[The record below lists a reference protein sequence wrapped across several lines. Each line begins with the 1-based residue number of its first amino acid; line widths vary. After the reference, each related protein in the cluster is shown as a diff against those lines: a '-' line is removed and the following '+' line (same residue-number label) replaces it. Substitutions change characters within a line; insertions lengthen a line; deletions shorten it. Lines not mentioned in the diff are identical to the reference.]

1 MTTKLVSKTLKAIP
15 GIALKA
21 KEDLKCKF
29 TSLAHLLTEDF
40 LKECFR
46 ELKRRKSPGID
57 GVTVGEYAKK
67 LDKNI
72 ADLVARLKAKH
83 YKPQPVL
90 RVYIPK
96 PNGDK
101 RPLGIP
107 AVEDKIVQMAL
118 KKILEAIFEQD
129 FIDTSYGFRPN
140 RSCHDALKKIDN
152 IIMTGPVNFVVDMD
166 ISKFFDTVDHKRLME
181 CLKQRIVDPTLL
193 QLIGRFLKSGIME
206 EGVYFE
212 TDQGTPQGGVLSPVL
227 ANVYLHYALDKWFET
242 EVLPQLTGY
251 AQLVRYADDFV
262 VCFEK
267 EAEARAFGVALRQR
281 MGEFGLTISEEKS
294 KIIEFGQCACQIA
307 RKYGWKCETFDF
319 LGFTHFCDK
328 TRKGKFKLGRKTSR
342 KKFTQKMKDMNI
354 WLKSIRNLV
363 ELKKWWKMLGLKLL
377 GHYRYY
383 GMSGNIR
390 WLQNFYYQ
398 TVRLAFKWINRRSQ
412 KKSYNWDQFLRFI
425 LFNPLPK
432 PKIYHSLY
440 DLKRMCF

>member
-1 MTTKLVSKTLKAIP
+1 MTTKLVSKTQKAIQV
-15 GIALKA
+15 IALKA
-21 KEDLKCKF
+21 EEDPECKF
-29 TSLAHLLTEDF
+29 TSLVHLLTEDF

-57 GVTVGEYAKK
+57 GVTVNEYEEQ
-67 LDKNI
+67 LDENL
-72 ADLVARLKAKH
+72 ASLVAKLKGKQ
-83 YKPQPVL
+83 YNPQPVL

-107 AVEDKIVQMAL
+107 TVEDKIVQMAL

-140 RSCHDALKKIDN
+140 RSCHDALEEIDK

-166 ISKFFDTVDHKRLME
+166 ISKFFDTVDHKQLME
-181 CLKQRIVDPTLL
+181 CLRHRVVDSNLL
-193 QLIGRFLKSGIME
+193 QLISRFLKSGIME
-206 EGVYFE
+206 EGVYCE

-227 ANVYLHYALDKWFET
+227 ANVYLHYALDLWFET
-242 EVLPQLTGY
+242 EVIPQLTGY

-267 EAEARAFGVALRQR
+267 EEEARAFGVALRKR
-281 MGEFGLTISEEKS
+281 MGKFGLMVSEEKS
-294 KIIEFGQCACQIA
+294 KIIEFGHCACQKA
-307 RKYGWKCETFDF
+307 RKYGMKCETFDF

-342 KKFTQKMKDMNI
+342 KKFTQKMTDMNI

-363 ELKKWWKMLGLKLL
+363 ELEKWWKVLGIKLL

-390 WLQNFYYQ
+390 WLQNFYYH
-398 TVRLAFKWINRRSQ
+398 TVKLAFKWINRRSQ
-412 KKSYNWDQFLRFI
+412 RKSYNWDQFNRFI
-425 LFNPLPK
+425 QFNPLPK

-440 DLKRMCF
+440 NLKP

>member
-1 MTTKLVSKTLKAIP
+1 MTTKLVSKTQEAIQV
-15 GIALKA
+15 IALKA
-21 KEDLKCKF
+21 KEDPKCKF
-29 TSLAHLLTEDF
+29 TSLVHLLTEDF

-46 ELKRRKSPGID
+46 ELKKRKSPGTD
-57 GVTVGEYAKK
+57 GVTVNEYEEQ
-67 LDKNI
+67 LDENL
-72 ADLVARLKAKH
+72 ANLVARLKTKQ

-107 AVEDKIVQMAL
+107 SVEDKIVQMGL

-140 RSCHDALKKIDN
+140 RSCHDALKKIDK
-152 IIMTGPVNFVVDMD
+152 IIMTDPVNLVVDMD
-166 ISKFFDTVDHKRLME
+166 ISKFFDTVDHKQLME
-181 CLKQRIVDPTLL
+181 CLKQRITDSSLL
-193 QLIGRFLKSGIME
+193 QLISRFLKFGIME
-206 EGVYFE
+206 DGVYCE

-227 ANVYLHYALDKWFET
+227 ANVYLHYALDLWFET
-242 EVLPQLTGY
+242 EVIPQLTGY

-267 EAEARAFGVALRQR
+267 EDEARAFGVALRKR
-281 MGEFGLTISEEKS
+281 MGEFGLTVSEEKS
-294 KIIEFGQCACQIA
+294 KIIEFGHCACQRA
-307 RKYGWKCETFDF
+307 RKYGMKCETFDF

-328 TRKGKFKLGRKTSR
+328 NRKGKFKLGRKTSR
-342 KKFTQKMKDMNI
+342 KKFTQKMTDMNI

-363 ELKKWWKMLGLKLL
+363 ELKVWWKVLGLKLL

-398 TVRLAFKWINRRSQ
+398 TVKLAFKWINRRSQ
-412 KKSYNWDQFLRFI
+412 RKSYNWDQFKRFI
-425 LFNPLPK
+425 QFNPLPK

-440 DLKRMCF
+440 NLKP